1 MHDVFEECGSYLN
14 KRPQFVNT
22 AHFCISSSDY
32 SYGWIQGTLILAWI
46 LKTAQRWR
54 ESQRPFCTHGA
65 RGRVRGQFFRRVR
78 MTDWLGCLLAD
89 GAIFGPSG
97 VTPPFPSFIS
107 LSLSDSVHNF
117 SGKSKLTRKD
127 CATTRRTVLRS
138 SPNSCRHDFI

>member
-1 MHDVFEECGSYLN
+1 MSQRPRRVEQARKQPTRGRPTKAYRAAEVAMHEVFEVCGKYLN
-14 KRPQFVNT
+14 KRPQFV
-22 AHFCISSSDY
+22 HFCISSADY

-46 LKTAQRWR
+46 LKTAQRRR

-97 VTPPFPSFIS
+97 VTPTPAFLHFSFS
-107 LSLSDSVHNF
+107 L
-117 SGKSKLTRKD
+117 
-127 CATTRRTVLRS
+127 
-138 SPNSCRHDFI
+138 